1 MTEDLL
7 TEIKSDYKNERTI
20 LFLKKSLPYTI
31 VFTILIVISMLMYQ
45 QYVDKKTKHLM
56 LMGDLLLDTENIK
69 NNANLEK
76 ESLQYIINNANNHI
90 ADIAALRLIFSQNG
104 KTILK
109 ELQKVVDNN
118 NYHNITQNYAK
129 LIWVSIA
136 LDMDTLTSE
145 QQVIMNTYTNSVN
158 EKEVFWGSLN
168 LLDSLWLIKQNKI
181 DLAIKVLQK
190 VITSHMV
197 GYEVKNQAKAILS
210 NIMNGENSV

>member
-1 MTEDLL
+1 
-7 TEIKSDYKNERTI
+7 
-20 LFLKKSLPYTI
+20 
-31 VFTILIVISMLMYQ
+31 
-45 QYVDKKTKHLM
+45 
-56 LMGDLLLDTENIK
+56 
-69 NNANLEK
+69 
-76 ESLQYIINNANNHI
+76 
-90 ADIAALRLIFSQNG
+90 
-104 KTILK
+104 
-109 ELQKVVDNN
+109 
-118 NYHNITQNYAK
+118 
-129 LIWVSIA
+129 
-136 LDMDTLTSE
+136 MDTLTSE